1 MNTRKKNEFTLEI
14 FLVIIA
20 LALGGLFH
28 LTVGYKM
35 TVLNL
40 FFLPVVLAG
49 FFLGRYRA
57 STLALLCVVVTS
69 AAAILDLDGF
79 AAYTSP
85 LVIAL
90 SVAIWGAVLGLT
102 AILVGTLSDERTQK
116 AAELHEAY
124 VGVVEVLSKY
134 LQGAN
139 PMLEARS
146 NRVAELSQRV
156 GRRMHLSAREIDN
169 IRVAALLHDLENIKI
184 TSQVIQKAVSDVE
197 MDVNGAEKHTF
208 RGCDLARSLGTVLTG
223 ALPLLLGQDDSLQ
236 SGLLDEETSRNAALP
251 IGAEIIRTV
260 RAYDAL
266 RQGGWGQLGQ
276 TPLAAIDELIKDD
289 HADFDAKIIQ
299 ALTAE
304 VPRSGKTEETDPVN
318 VS

>member
-1 MNTRKKNEFTLEI
+1 MNTRKKNDLTLEI
-14 FLVIIA
+14 SLVIVA
-20 LALGGLFH
+20 LAMGGLIYLMAGH
-28 LTVGYKM
+28 KM

-57 STLALLCVVVTS
+57 SILALLCVVVAS
-69 AAAILDLDGF
+69 AAAMVDLDGF
-79 AAYTSP
+79 AAYYSP
-85 LVIAL
+85 VVISL
-90 SVAIWGAVLGLT
+90 SVVTWGAVLGLT
-102 AILVGTLSDERTQK
+102 AMLVGTLSDERSRK
-116 AAELHEAY
+116 AAELHDAY

-139 PMLEARS
+139 PRLEARS
-146 NRVAELSQRV
+146 SRVAELSQRV
-156 GRRMHLSAREIDN
+156 AQRMGLSAQEIDN

-184 TSQVIQKAVSDVE
+184 TSQIIQKAVSDIE
-197 MDVNGAEKHTF
+197 MDAERAEQHTF
-208 RGCDLARSLGTVLTG
+208 HGCDLARSLGSVLTG
-223 ALPLLLGQDDSLQ
+223 ALPLLLGQDESLQ
-236 SGLLDEETSRNAALP
+236 GGLLDEETSRNAVLP
-251 IGAEIIRTV
+251 VGTEVIRTV

-266 RQGGWGQLGQ
+266 RYGGWGQLAQ

-289 HADFDAKIIQ
+289 RSDFDAKIIQ

-304 VPRSGKTEETDPVN
+304 VPRSGKTEKTGPVT